1 MTYVL
6 RNFMM
11 FCFVGLIVGGLWV
24 LAWATSTISSLQP
37 PVLRAEPA
45 IVRRAFEAALQASAG
60 DDISGVPT
68 VNSPFDLI

>member
-11 FCFVGLIVGGLWV
+11 FCFVGTIVGGLWA
-24 LAWATSTISSLQP
+24 LAWATSVLSTLQT

-45 IVRRAFEAALQASAG
+45 VMRRALEAAFQASAA
-60 DDISGVPT
+60 DDISSVPAAG
-68 VNSPFDLI
+68 SPGDLI